1 MNREKKDENNSDYKK
16 KNSEIEFY
24 TPKSNLSID
33 SLNRNKAYNILH
45 KYVNRSI
52 RNGNINK
59 KKNSSKS
66 KVPIKRKKKYV
77 NRNESHSKLSI
88 LSYIKENN
96 KKQDFLLKDGLTYK
110 TNKEDVCAKTKGI
123 RTNSNEEGDKT
134 NGIKNNRILRKRVF
148 SESTTSILSYFRNVN
163 VKSSGEGTMNKSHYA
178 GKNVYDRA
186 GKAVHCDVNGLTR
199 NDATCNGAIRNGAGN
214 CDVSTCSE
222 AGAGGGYFKRVRSET
237 YDRKMLNEE
246 KEQLEFL
253 TAKKIEEMHSSNYFE
268 ILYVYCKKY
277 FLYDKMEFISRML
290 FFRKRNIKNFVMLI
304 ETLFL
309 KKQYIELLNLLRI
322 HRNLWVF
329 PYAGRRGKKKRSK
342 SSAVDGAICYN
353 KFRVHH
359 GKGGV
364 QHTASNTAK
373 RVLGRNLSK
382 VKETSKGGSNDEMHT
397 LKKENPLKEAIEKGK
412 CPFLYSNV
420 ASVRWVRNGKKTAS
434 KVVTGAIGKK
444 GKKGEK
450 AENSTRGTRGRPKE
464 IQCVNYV
471 AFIKIMS
478 LIKMKN
484 KNCLNK
490 CVKFVDKINKKSL
503 LSENAHFLMQAIIH
517 LYELKGLYNKSLECC
532 ILLFLKCP
540 AYPQI
545 ILKLFSFSLLCLK
558 DEVYL
563 ILLANYPQKIAWLKH
578 FLFFILYSVN
588 YQLRN
593 KKLFDNFLFLI
604 ENVTKRKKEKTR
616 SSSFTH
622 KKPPHRDKGT
632 TMRCNALV
640 RETKRVQRKSG
651 AKKNGEK
658 NASKLH
664 NIEIGRSQ
672 DGDSVK
678 QMGSCAYCQGS
689 GKNGLYSMIDNINS
703 VGHVEYVG
711 QVEPNEQYK
720 GEGGNYAGR
729 ATVPNCAYDNLLRKN
744 EKNCAVIIYKKI
756 VLYNSLYSRVTLYD
770 TYMYISNNKFSNY
783 FPKFFL
789 FSKMFIMVNI
799 KRSFYERNY
808 MMCYSLSKLL
818 LMNHMY
824 ESSIITFFVNSAYLL
839 NKISCIKKLAQELK
853 KNKKHIFFLFCNAAL
868 LLYFKQIER
877 SIQIYKYIVD
887 TYQNVFSDLYFYS
900 LFNLIYTLQLTQKA
914 HQIVIFCKNLNKLFF
929 NNIHTYILLSY
940 YYFVN
945 DLPSKSYC
953 SLAKAYD
960 IYRFHPDIYYIL
972 SLLSL
977 RDKKYKE
984 CVAFSELALF
994 FSLKK
999 EIIRNYI
1006 FTKIYENQYK
1016 YVPSHLILYNFK
1028 KVNTYQVTYSTY
1040 ASWNN
1045 FLCYL
1050 YFELLTKS
1058 YIIFYACSEKR
1069 YVKKKSKRM
1078 LLILQ
1083 KKIILIFPFLG

>member
-59 KKNSSKS
+59 KKNNSKS
-66 KVPIKRKKKYV
+66 KVPIKRKKKCV

-96 KKQDFLLKDGLTYK
+96 KKHDFLLKDGLKEK
-110 TNKEDVCAKTKGI
+110 TNKDDVCPKTKGI
-123 RTNSNEEGDKT
+123 RTNSNEEDKT
-134 NGIKNNRILRKRVF
+134 NGVKNNRILRKRVF
-148 SESTTSILSYFRNVN
+148 SESTTSILSYFKNVG
-163 VKSSGEGTMNKSHYA
+163 VKNSGEEGTMNKSHYA

-186 GKAVHCDVNGLTR
+186 GKVVHCDVNGSTR
-199 NDATCNGAIRNGAGN
+199 NDATCNGAMRNGAGS

-222 AGAGGGYFKRVRSET
+222 ARTGGGHFKRVRSET

-246 KEQLEFL
+246 KAQLEFL
-253 TAKKIEEMHSSNYFE
+253 TAKKKEEMHSSNYFE

-309 KKQYIELLNLLRI
+309 RKQYIDLLNLLRI

-329 PYAGRRGKKKRSK
+329 PYAGKRGKKKRSK
-342 SSAVDGAICYN
+342 SSTVDGGIYCN

-364 QHTASNTAK
+364 QHTATNTAE
-373 RVLGRNLSK
+373 RALGRKLAK
-382 VKETSKGGSNDEMHT
+382 VKGTSNGGSNDEMHT
-397 LKKENPLKEAIEKGK
+397 LKKENPLTEVIEKGK
-412 CPFLYSNV
+412 CPVLYSNV
-420 ASVRWVRNGKKTAS
+420 DGVRCVRNGKKTGS
-434 KVVTGAIGKK
+434 KVATGAKGKK
-444 GKKGEK
+444 GKKGRKGKK
-450 AENSTRGTRGRPKE
+450 AENSTRSTRWGPRE

-503 LSENAHFLMQAIIH
+503 LSENAHFLMQAIIQ
-517 LYELKGLYNKSLECC
+517 LYELKGLYNNSLECC

-563 ILLANYPQKIAWLKH
+563 ILLANYPPKIAWLKH

-604 ENVTKRKKEKTR
+604 ENVTKRKKEKAR
-616 SSSFTH
+616 SSSGSGSGSSRSSSRSRSSFTH
-622 KKPPHRDKGT
+622 KKLPHRDKGT
-632 TMRCNALV
+632 PMRCNALV

-664 NIEIGRSQ
+664 NIEMGRSQ
-672 DGDSVK
+672 DGDSLR
-678 QMGSCAYCQGS
+678 QEGSCAYGKGS
-689 GKNGLYSMIDNINS
+689 GKNGWYRMIDNDNS
-703 VGHVEYVG
+703 VGHVESVG
-711 QVEPNEQYK
+711 RVEPTERYK
-720 GEGGNYAGR
+720 DEGGDYAGR
-729 ATVPNCAYDNLLRKN
+729 ATVPNCACDNPLRKN
-744 EKNCAVIIYKKI
+744 EKKCAVRIYKKI
-756 VLYNSLYSRVTLYD
+756 VLYNSLYSRVTL
-770 TYMYISNNKFSNY
+770 
-783 FPKFFL
+783 
-789 FSKMFIMVNI
+789 
-799 KRSFYERNY
+799 
-808 MMCYSLSKLL
+808 
-818 LMNHMY
+818 
-824 ESSIITFFVNSAYLL
+824 
-839 NKISCIKKLAQELK
+839 
-853 KNKKHIFFLFCNAAL
+853 
-868 LLYFKQIER
+868 
-877 SIQIYKYIVD
+877 
-887 TYQNVFSDLYFYS
+887 
-900 LFNLIYTLQLTQKA
+900 
-914 HQIVIFCKNLNKLFF
+914 
-929 NNIHTYILLSY
+929 
-940 YYFVN
+940 
-945 DLPSKSYC
+945 
-953 SLAKAYD
+953 
-960 IYRFHPDIYYIL
+960 
-972 SLLSL
+972 
-977 RDKKYKE
+977 YKE

-1016 YVPSHLILYNFK
+1016 YVPSHLVLYNFK

-1040 ASWNN
+1040 ASWSN

-1058 YIIFYACSEKR
+1058 YIIFYACSEERNKPN
-1069 YVKKKSKRM
+1069 YLTLGENVCKMALVFFHEDLKLLCSNEEKK
-1078 LLILQ
+1078 
-1083 KKIILIFPFLG
+1083 